1 MWRANM
7 KDLKEY
13 LALPFPIEI
22 IPDEGGYI
30 AAIPDL
36 PGCMSSGKTV
46 NAALRGLEKVKE
58 LWLQGRI
65 EAGQEI
71 PEPTKIEDFSGKF
84 VLRIPRALHRTL
96 DHEARKQGVSLN
108 QYLVHVLSE
117 RHHLGALQDKIELAL
132 ERLPGERE
140 CIVSGWRGTERY
152 GHVQIIVGTTPLGPA
167 TTRLPSV
174 PPRPCK
180 SYRVAQR
187 PPNWR
192 EFAHAHR

>member
-1 MWRANM
+1 M

-30 AAIPDL
+30 AAVPDL

-46 NAALRGLEKVKE
+46 NSALRGLEKVKE

-65 EAGQEI
+65 EAGEQI

-84 VLRIPRALHRTL
+84 VLRIPRSLHRAL

-108 QYLVHVLSE
+108 QYLVHILSE
-117 RHHLGALQDKIELAL
+117 RHLFAALQEKAELAL
-132 ERLPGERE
+132 DRLAETEDPRISEWLRPERHRDVSLMASGTIAGATGSRLLSAIVTPTKVYRGPQRRRCGE
-140 CIVSGWRGTERY
+140 Y
-152 GHVQIIVGTTPLGPA
+152 GHG
-167 TTRLPSV
+167 
-174 PPRPCK
+174 
-180 SYRVAQR
+180 QR
-187 PPNWR
+187 
-192 EFAHAHR
+192 

>member
-7 KDLKEY
+7 KDLREY
-13 LALPFPIEI
+13 LALPYSIEI

-30 AAIPDL
+30 ATIPDL
-36 PGCMSSGKTV
+36 PGCMSSGRTV

-65 EAGQEI
+65 EAGEEI

-84 VLRIPRALHRTL
+84 VLRIPRSLHRTL

-108 QYLVHVLSE
+108 QYLVHLLSA
-117 RHHLGALQDKIELAL
+117 RHHLGALQDKIEVAL
-132 ERLPGERE
+132 QRLPGGRE
-140 CIVSGWRGTERY
+140 CTVSGWRDTERY
-152 GHVQIIVGTTPLGPA
+152 GHVQIMISATSPGPA
-167 TTRLPSV
+167 TTRFPNVL
-174 PPRPCK
+174 PRPCK
-180 SYRVAQR
+180 SYRVPQR
-187 PPNWR
+187 LPNWR